1 MATLADGLLAGFQG
15 AQALGQ
21 QRFQNRMAEEQLA
34 LNKQRMS
41 LLEQSQAIQNE
52 NAEVLRTTRANTEF
66 MDSTPSRI
74 FNDEGFNSATGDIS
88 PALVGDILN
97 SGTQQE
103 KDWLNRALGYKA
115 QTKNAEG
122 EPLEFTGVLSLPP
135 SLQNREGG
143 YAVGTR
149 NTVTGEDG
157 VITESGTKDP
167 NDRVQVFNA
176 DQLAR
181 RASGNLAKILGDG
194 GFDSSVYRNRARI
207 TQYDIRAAQ
216 QAQNDAALTSV
227 ASSLIVDN
235 PALTPVEARQLE
247 FDLDSASEEEL
258 RSFIF
263 DFGGQEALDAAEA
276 DIAKRQDQLQ
286 AEQVAVPEGYAAVD
300 VANLPAGNK
309 NISDIGTSWNT
320 SISNLSNAR
329 DKFNESK
336 QKLRSLEDNG
346 ASSVEIEAARRVFNR
361 DRAAVD
367 RTQGVVD
374 ETLASLGSRIE
385 AAEAYIENPNTA
397 RGGRNNANK
406 NRRLRAD
413 ARNIEDLKG
422 VYTQMDP
429 SAVMANTQLESG
441 ATSPPVNIT
450 KEVLFG
456 EATKLNEAIEKA
468 NLSPDFI
475 EKQRQYYQQMGIQTS
490 QDLVDKLPPKEFMIA
505 AFTIAAAEDNPANQ
519 QSILQNFRNLYNR
532 GASDYSFGEQID
544 DKINI
549 AQIAQRDR
557 DYLLDLNKFQRDN
570 LNDAD
575 ANVRYAAQQTDALI
589 TALTNKELD
598 LDSSEIKAEFNK
610 YVGEVINPQN
620 AGSGQNQA
628 LKSYEP
634 RIVGEML
641 RRYVQENNNESFEE
655 FFANI
660 LRESPDSELN
670 MANIYDSMVVN
681 EEGNKIGFVME
692 PGTDWRGQELFEGE
706 IDFVELS
713 NLFGRRYA
721 NYLMEGLKD
730 NERVVNF

>member
-15 AQALGQ
+15 AQAMGQ

-34 LNKQRMS
+34 LNQRA
-41 LLEQSQAIQNE
+41 QAIQDE
-52 NAEVLRTTRANTEF
+52 NAEVVRTTRANTEF
-66 MDSTPSRI
+66 MNSTPSMI
-74 FNDEGFNSATGDIS
+74 FNDEGFNMATGEVS
-88 PALVGDILN
+88 PQLVNRILN

-122 EPLEFTGVLSLPP
+122 EPLEFKSVLPVPNTGGAP
-135 SLQNREGG
+135 GW
-143 YAVGTR
+143 AVGIR
-149 NTVTGEDG
+149 NTATGEDG
-157 VITESGTKDP
+157 VITENGTKDP
-167 NDRVQVFNA
+167 NDRVQVLTA
-176 DQLAR
+176 EQLAG

-194 GFDSSVYRNRARI
+194 GYKSKVYGTLAQMA
-207 TQYDIRAAQ
+207 QYDIRAAQ
-216 QAQNDAALTSV
+216 ETQSQAALTSV
-227 ASSLIVDN
+227 AGNLIVNN

-247 FDLDSASEEEL
+247 FDLDNASEEEL
-258 RSFIF
+258 RSFIME
-263 DFGGQEALDAAEA
+263 FGGQEALDAAEA
-276 DIAKRQDQLQ
+276 DIAKRQEQLQ
-286 AEQVAVPEGYAAVD
+286 AKQVAVPEGYAAVD

-309 NISDIGTSWNT
+309 NVSDVGTSWNT

-336 QKLRSLEDNG
+336 QKLRSLEDSG
-346 ASSVEIEAARRVFNR
+346 ASSREIEAARRVFNR

-385 AAEAYIENPNTA
+385 EAEAYIENPNVA
-397 RGGRNNANK
+397 KGGRSNANK
-406 NRRLRAD
+406 NRRLQAD
-413 ARNIEDLKG
+413 ARSIEELKTI
-422 VYTQMDP
+422 YAKIDP

-456 EATKLNEAIEKA
+456 EATKLNKAIEEA
-468 NLSPDFI
+468 QLSPDFI
-475 EKQRQYYQQMGIQTS
+475 NAQRQYYQQMGIQTVA
-490 QDLVDKLPPKEFMIA
+490 DLADKLPPKEFMLA
-505 AFTIAAAEDNPANQ
+505 AFTIAAAEDNPSNRQALIQ
-519 QSILQNFRNLYNR
+519 GFRNTYNR
-532 GASDYSFGEQID
+532 GASDYTFGAQID
-544 DKINI
+544 DEIAI
-549 AQIAQRDR
+549 AQIGQRDLDYRLNLSKFHR
-557 DYLLDLNKFQRDN
+557 DQ

-575 ANVRYAAQQTDALI
+575 QDVQYAAGKVDPLI
-589 TALTNKELD
+589 TALTNKDLE

-610 YVGEVINPQN
+610 YVGELTNQRN

-628 LKSYEP
+628 LKAYEP
-634 RIVGEML
+634 RIIGEML
-641 RRYVQENNNESFEE
+641 RRYILESNSEPLGE
-655 FFANI
+655 FIANI
-660 LRESPDSELN
+660 MRESSDDELN
-670 MANIYDSMVVN
+670 MANVYDSMVVN

-721 NYLMEGLKD
+721 NYLMKGLKD